1 MKRLTCKEAT
11 RLISERQDRPL
22 GFREG
27 WSLRL
32 HLWICVYCRRFERQL
47 STLRLALRQLRRNTE
62 QDVEGLDLPQEAR
75 ERIRR
80 ALAQRTKKD

>member
-1 MKRLTCKEAT
+1 MLTCKEAT
-11 RLISERQDRPL
+11 RLISERQERPL
-22 GFREG
+22 GLRER

-47 STLRLALRQLRRNTE
+47 SMMRLALRQLRRNTE
-62 QDVEGLDLPQEAR
+62 QDIEGLDLTPEAR

-80 ALAQRTKKD
+80 ALAERGKQE